1 MDRRTALNKN
11 DCLAF
16 PGLECVIDAPAGR
29 GSSVLAYTGYYPDR
43 EDPRIRHRV
52 LIRELFPYDPSGGIL
67 RSKEN
72 ALEIEKQSEVLF
84 AHYRESFLRAN
95 EVHSRMA
102 EEIPGELDLH
112 INTFTCNNTLYSVMG
127 YTGGRS
133 LEEEIRRLHGRE
145 VTTRGNG
152 ALDIQ
157 ELELLRCLKI
167 IRGALQVLRAFHE
180 TKYLHLDI
188 SPDNILLIGSGDR
201 ERVTLIDYNSV
212 HTLSEIRSDS
222 SAFLSMKD
230 GYTAPEV
237 RLGQRAYI
245 GPQSD
250 LFSMTAVFWHCLSG
264 RKLSDLEQI
273 GSVFPDPSGLP
284 GWENLPASARSML
297 RLIFRKGLSPSPR
310 KRYGSTAEM
319 LADLG
324 ELEDRINGRG
334 ITRWALW
341 ENGRA
346 RCLRLMRDNVSLQYI
361 RDDSRIYPL
370 HVEKA
375 DGSRTELF
383 DLFGIS
389 GSAGSPYAFFDTNR
403 PLLLLGG
410 GGTGKTTA
418 LFRLCYTACGPDP
431 RKAEYREDAAAVFYI
446 SLYGYRNSS
455 SHFIRDTLLEGLQFK
470 PETDSMETA
479 RRELLQLLD
488 NSGSSK
494 GSSEHSS
501 RASSRVSSR
510 PVLQLLLDGFNE
522 ASGDTGPLLEEIR
535 LLASLSGVRIL
546 MTSRSDP
553 GEPLFEKIT
562 LCRLDPVDIRR
573 ILSGEGILPPENMEI
588 FDLLGFPI
596 LLSIYIQAVKS
607 RETNPGSLQ
616 SREQLLRE
624 YFDGLRNKEI
634 SALPQN
640 SPEAAGIDAVFQYL
654 LPEAAAQIHRAGH
667 AVTDTE
673 LMNTV
678 QKCYRE
684 LSGRALTAIYP
695 RWIGHTGALRLGA
708 ENADEWYGRSVLDI
722 LHRRAGLLV
731 RDEQGRLRILHQI
744 MEEYLE
750 EKSRQFHLQ
759 FDRVKRRQKLTL
771 GFAAAA
777 AGFFLVTLFGIYNFR
792 MRRQIEEKHRQM
804 LLSETEMLIVESVRN
819 SEEALAN
826 EDRREAVDEAVD
838 AVLLSYADLEQTER
852 VVLEEDGFDQ
862 LRNDLPLIRERIR
875 ERISQDQTRQ
885 GQESTKAF
893 SLPRQAGAAPAIDD
907 SYYPALA
914 QKALT
919 DALGIY
925 VFSDENTDE
934 NRPPASDENSDE
946 NRPPALSGM
955 ETEFLSY
962 DPAYPHTETR
972 VNPNQKTVLLYSAG
986 GFRIMSVQNGDI
998 LCDLQLADQDSVLR
1012 TEYLRNSGASCLKA
1026 VWPDGTVRCY
1036 DASNGR
1042 LIPQSEAEDLYF
1054 TGNTDSD
1061 ETKETVYDIDMDMGF
1076 AAAED
1081 THSDKADH
1089 SDKANNSDKADTTY
1103 TETASARDSHNREY
1117 LTDKYRLQIIP
1128 GGIVI
1133 FDITTGDNLGEL
1145 DVDADVSFISR
1156 TGDDLLIGC
1165 FVPEDGSRFALLLN
1179 KNFETLAE
1187 LPDLCDLLDGALF
1200 FDNGDGSIRKT
1211 PVYTLPELLD
1221 AASGL

>member
-1 MDRRTALNKN
+1 MDRRTTLNKN
-11 DCLAF
+11 DRLAF

-29 GSSVLAYTGYYPDR
+29 GSSVLAYTGYYPDQ

-72 ALEIEKQSEVLF
+72 ALEIEKRSEVLYT
-84 AHYRESFLRAN
+84 HYRESFLRAN

-133 LEEEIRRLHGRE
+133 LEEEIRRLHDK
-145 VTTRGNG
+145 
-152 ALDIQ
+152 LK
-157 ELELLRCLKI
+157 LLRSLKI

-180 TKYLHLDI
+180 TGYLHLDV

-212 HTLSEIRSDS
+212 HTFSEIRSDS

-310 KRYGSTAEM
+310 KRYGSVAEM
-319 LADLG
+319 LKDLG

-346 RCLRLMRDNVSLQYI
+346 RCLRLMQENISLQYI
-361 RDDSRIYPL
+361 RDENRIYPL

-375 DGSRTELF
+375 DGDRTELF
-383 DLFGIS
+383 DLLGIS
-389 GSAGSPYAFFDTNR
+389 ASADSSRAFFNSRALINTNR

-494 GSSEHSS
+494 ASSEPSSS
-501 RASSRVSSR
+501 R
-510 PVLQLLLDGFNE
+510 VLQLLLDGFNE

-862 LRNDLPLIRERIR
+862 LRNDLPLIRERIFQEQNGQR
-875 ERISQDQTRQ
+875 QEAEAARTIQFTR
-885 GQESTKAF
+885 KAD
-893 SLPRQAGAAPAIDD
+893 AAPAIDD

-934 NRPPASDENSDE
+934 NRPPASDEYSDD
-946 NRPPALSGM
+946 NRPLALSGM
-955 ETEFLSY
+955 ETKFLSY
-962 DPAYPHTETR
+962 DPAYHHTETR
-972 VNPNQKTVLLYSAG
+972 VNPDQKTVLLYSAG
-986 GFRIMSVQNGDI
+986 GFRILSVKNGEV
-998 LCDLQLADQDSVLR
+998 LCDLQLPDQDSLLR
-1012 TEYLRNSGASCLKA
+1012 TEYLRNAGASCLKA
-1026 VWPDGTVRCY
+1026 VWSDGTVRCY

-1042 LIPQSEAEDLYF
+1042 LIPQSEAEDLCF

>member
-1 MDRRTALNKN
+1 MDRRTTLNKN
-11 DCLAF
+11 DRLAF
-16 PGLECVIDAPAGR
+16 PSLECVIDAPAGR
-29 GSSVLAYTGYYPDR
+29 GSSVLAYTGYYPDQ

-72 ALEIEKQSEVLF
+72 ALEIEKRSEVLYT
-84 AHYRESFLRAN
+84 HYRESFLRAN

-133 LEEEIRRLHGRE
+133 LEEEIRQLHGKE
-145 VTTRGNG
+145 AATRGTSP
-152 ALDIQ
+152 LDIQ
-157 ELELLRCLKI
+157 ELELLRSLKI

-180 TKYLHLDI
+180 TGYLHLDV

-212 HTLSEIRSDS
+212 HTFSEIRSDS
-222 SAFLSMKD
+222 SAFLSIKD

-237 RLGQRAYI
+237 RMGQRSYI

-250 LFSMTAVFWHCLSG
+250 LFSMTAVFWHCISG

-297 RLIFRKGLSPSPR
+297 RIILRKGLSPSPR
-310 KRYGSTAEM
+310 KRYGSVAEI
-319 LADLG
+319 LKDLG

-346 RCLRLMRDNVSLQYI
+346 RCLRLMQENISLQYI
-361 RDDSRIYPL
+361 RDENRIYPL

-375 DGSRTELF
+375 DGDRTELF
-383 DLFGIS
+383 DLLGIS
-389 GSAGSPYAFFDTNR
+389 ASADSSRGFFNSRAFFKTNR

-431 RKAEYREDAAAVFYI
+431 RKAEYRENAAAVFYI

-494 GSSEHSS
+494 G
-501 RASSRVSSR
+501 SSR

-792 MRRQIEEKHRQM
+792 MRRQIEEKHSTGRCC
-804 LLSETEMLIVESVRN
+804 SRRRKCSSSSRCAIRRN
-819 SEEALAN
+819 
-826 EDRREAVDEAVD
+826 
-838 AVLLSYADLEQTER
+838 
-852 VVLEEDGFDQ
+852 
-862 LRNDLPLIRERIR
+862 P
-875 ERISQDQTRQ
+875 
-885 GQESTKAF
+885 
-893 SLPRQAGAAPAIDD
+893 
-907 SYYPALA
+907 
-914 QKALT
+914 
-919 DALGIY
+919 
-925 VFSDENTDE
+925 
-934 NRPPASDENSDE
+934 
-946 NRPPALSGM
+946 
-955 ETEFLSY
+955 
-962 DPAYPHTETR
+962 
-972 VNPNQKTVLLYSAG
+972 
-986 GFRIMSVQNGDI
+986 
-998 LCDLQLADQDSVLR
+998 
-1012 TEYLRNSGASCLKA
+1012 
-1026 VWPDGTVRCY
+1026 WPMK
-1036 DASNGR
+1036 
-1042 LIPQSEAEDLYF
+1042 
-1054 TGNTDSD
+1054 
-1061 ETKETVYDIDMDMGF
+1061 TKEKLWMKLWTRSFCHMQTSNKQRG
-1076 AAAED
+1076 
-1081 THSDKADH
+1081 SSSK
-1089 SDKANNSDKADTTY
+1089 K
-1103 TETASARDSHNREY
+1103 TASTSSEM
-1117 LTDKYRLQIIP
+1117 TCP
-1128 GGIVI
+1128 
-1133 FDITTGDNLGEL
+1133 
-1145 DVDADVSFISR
+1145 
-1156 TGDDLLIGC
+1156 
-1165 FVPEDGSRFALLLN
+1165 
-1179 KNFETLAE
+1179 
-1187 LPDLCDLLDGALF
+1187 
-1200 FDNGDGSIRKT
+1200 
-1211 PVYTLPELLD
+1211 
-1221 AASGL
+1221 

>member
-1 MDRRTALNKN
+1 MQ
-11 DCLAF
+11 
-16 PGLECVIDAPAGR
+16 
-29 GSSVLAYTGYYPDR
+29 
-43 EDPRIRHRV
+43 
-52 LIRELFPYDPSGGIL
+52 
-67 RSKEN
+67 EN
-72 ALEIEKQSEVLF
+72 I
-84 AHYRESFLRAN
+84 
-95 EVHSRMA
+95 
-102 EEIPGELDLH
+102 
-112 INTFTCNNTLYSVMG
+112 
-127 YTGGRS
+127 
-133 LEEEIRRLHGRE
+133 
-145 VTTRGNG
+145 
-152 ALDIQ
+152 
-157 ELELLRCLKI
+157 
-167 IRGALQVLRAFHE
+167 
-180 TKYLHLDI
+180 
-188 SPDNILLIGSGDR
+188 
-201 ERVTLIDYNSV
+201 
-212 HTLSEIRSDS
+212 
-222 SAFLSMKD
+222 
-230 GYTAPEV
+230 
-237 RLGQRAYI
+237 
-245 GPQSD
+245 
-250 LFSMTAVFWHCLSG
+250 
-264 RKLSDLEQI
+264 
-273 GSVFPDPSGLP
+273 
-284 GWENLPASARSML
+284 
-297 RLIFRKGLSPSPR
+297 
-310 KRYGSTAEM
+310 
-319 LADLG
+319 
-324 ELEDRINGRG
+324 
-334 ITRWALW
+334 
-341 ENGRA
+341 
-346 RCLRLMRDNVSLQYI
+346 SLQYI
-361 RDDSRIYPL
+361 RDENRIYPL

-375 DGSRTELF
+375 DGDRTELF
-383 DLFGIS
+383 DLLGIS
-389 GSAGSPYAFFDTNR
+389 ASADSSRAFFNSRALINTNR

-431 RKAEYREDAAAVFYI
+431 RKAEYRENAAAVFYI

-494 GSSEHSS
+494 G
-501 RASSRVSSR
+501 SSR

-792 MRRQIEEKHRQM
+792 MRRQIEEKRRQM
-804 LLSETEMLIVESVRN
+804 LLSETEMLIVESKLWMKLWTR
-819 SEEALAN
+819 SFCHM
-826 EDRREAVDEAVD
+826 
-838 AVLLSYADLEQTER
+838 QTS
-852 VVLEEDGFDQ
+852 
-862 LRNDLPLIRERIR
+862 N
-875 ERISQDQTRQ
+875 RQ
-885 GQESTKAF
+885 RGSSSK
-893 SLPRQAGAAPAIDD
+893 
-907 SYYPALA
+907 
-914 QKALT
+914 K
-919 DALGIY
+919 
-925 VFSDENTDE
+925 
-934 NRPPASDENSDE
+934 
-946 NRPPALSGM
+946 
-955 ETEFLSY
+955 
-962 DPAYPHTETR
+962 
-972 VNPNQKTVLLYSAG
+972 
-986 GFRIMSVQNGDI
+986 
-998 LCDLQLADQDSVLR
+998 
-1012 TEYLRNSGASCLKA
+1012 
-1026 VWPDGTVRCY
+1026 
-1036 DASNGR
+1036 
-1042 LIPQSEAEDLYF
+1042 
-1054 TGNTDSD
+1054 
-1061 ETKETVYDIDMDMGF
+1061 
-1076 AAAED
+1076 
-1081 THSDKADH
+1081 
-1089 SDKANNSDKADTTY
+1089 
-1103 TETASARDSHNREY
+1103 TASTSSEM
-1117 LTDKYRLQIIP
+1117 TCP
-1128 GGIVI
+1128 
-1133 FDITTGDNLGEL
+1133 
-1145 DVDADVSFISR
+1145 
-1156 TGDDLLIGC
+1156 
-1165 FVPEDGSRFALLLN
+1165 
-1179 KNFETLAE
+1179 
-1187 LPDLCDLLDGALF
+1187 
-1200 FDNGDGSIRKT
+1200 
-1211 PVYTLPELLD
+1211 
-1221 AASGL
+1221 

>member
-145 VTTRGNG
+145 VTARGNG

-431 RKAEYREDAAAVFYI
+431 RKV
-446 SLYGYRNSS
+446 YGTWY
-455 SHFIRDTLLEGLQFK
+455 HKLFPL
-470 PETDSMETA
+470 
-479 RRELLQLLD
+479 
-488 NSGSSK
+488 SGST
-494 GSSEHSS
+494 
-501 RASSRVSSR
+501 
-510 PVLQLLLDGFNE
+510 F
-522 ASGDTGPLLEEIR
+522 
-535 LLASLSGVRIL
+535 
-546 MTSRSDP
+546 
-553 GEPLFEKIT
+553 
-562 LCRLDPVDIRR
+562 
-573 ILSGEGILPPENMEI
+573 
-588 FDLLGFPI
+588 
-596 LLSIYIQAVKS
+596 
-607 RETNPGSLQ
+607 
-616 SREQLLRE
+616 
-624 YFDGLRNKEI
+624 
-634 SALPQN
+634 
-640 SPEAAGIDAVFQYL
+640 
-654 LPEAAAQIHRAGH
+654 
-667 AVTDTE
+667 
-673 LMNTV
+673 
-678 QKCYRE
+678 
-684 LSGRALTAIYP
+684 
-695 RWIGHTGALRLGA
+695 
-708 ENADEWYGRSVLDI
+708 
-722 LHRRAGLLV
+722 
-731 RDEQGRLRILHQI
+731 
-744 MEEYLE
+744 
-750 EKSRQFHLQ
+750 
-759 FDRVKRRQKLTL
+759 
-771 GFAAAA
+771 
-777 AGFFLVTLFGIYNFR
+777 
-792 MRRQIEEKHRQM
+792 
-804 LLSETEMLIVESVRN
+804 
-819 SEEALAN
+819 
-826 EDRREAVDEAVD
+826 
-838 AVLLSYADLEQTER
+838 
-852 VVLEEDGFDQ
+852 
-862 LRNDLPLIRERIR
+862 
-875 ERISQDQTRQ
+875 
-885 GQESTKAF
+885 
-893 SLPRQAGAAPAIDD
+893 
-907 SYYPALA
+907 
-914 QKALT
+914 
-919 DALGIY
+919 
-925 VFSDENTDE
+925 
-934 NRPPASDENSDE
+934 
-946 NRPPALSGM
+946 
-955 ETEFLSY
+955 
-962 DPAYPHTETR
+962 
-972 VNPNQKTVLLYSAG
+972 
-986 GFRIMSVQNGDI
+986 
-998 LCDLQLADQDSVLR
+998 R
-1012 TEYLRNSGASCLKA
+1012 TEVSNS
-1026 VWPDGTVRCY
+1026 
-1036 DASNGR
+1036 
-1042 LIPQSEAEDLYF
+1042 
-1054 TGNTDSD
+1054 
-1061 ETKETVYDIDMDMGF
+1061 
-1076 AAAED
+1076 
-1081 THSDKADH
+1081 
-1089 SDKANNSDKADTTY
+1089 
-1103 TETASARDSHNREY
+1103 
-1117 LTDKYRLQIIP
+1117 
-1128 GGIVI
+1128 
-1133 FDITTGDNLGEL
+1133 
-1145 DVDADVSFISR
+1145 
-1156 TGDDLLIGC
+1156 
-1165 FVPEDGSRFALLLN
+1165 
-1179 KNFETLAE
+1179 
-1187 LPDLCDLLDGALF
+1187 
-1200 FDNGDGSIRKT
+1200 
-1211 PVYTLPELLD
+1211 
-1221 AASGL
+1221 